1 VLDIL
6 LQNLKQQYEV
16 LNNMLAQYGITLDLD
31 RVVLKGCKAE
41 NECVVEYVTVVRFRN
56 RSIYEMYVSQLT
68 GER

>member
-1 VLDIL
+1 
-6 LQNLKQQYEV
+6 V

-31 RVVLKGCKAE
+31 RVVLKGCRAE
-41 NECVVEYVTVVRFRN
+41 NECIVEYVTVVRFRN